1 METPDKIFLQVCGD
15 CQETDCDNCKFEDLE
30 DNVTWERERVFKK
43 DVEYIRTDV
52 FIEKA
57 LEFFENDLCCYIK
70 AKDFTI
76 DHGRLETDFKKAMK
90 L

>member
-1 METPDKIFLQVCGD
+1 MEAPEKIYLLKSQDRILDGWYNK
-15 CQETDCDNCKFEDLE
+15 QPIPKTFEQ
-30 DNVTWERERVFKK
+30 
-43 DVEYIRTDV
+43 VEYIRTDV

>member
-1 METPDKIFLQVCGD
+1 MKANAPEKLYLFKDEPILSARSK
-15 CQETDCDNCKFEDLE
+15 KLE
-30 DNVTWERERVFKK
+30 GTSI
-43 DVEYIRTDV
+43 EYIRKDA